1 MCCLDLIKKGLSS
14 DLLDNLEISIILDN
28 NTKSLLTSSSCS
40 LTYNAFLSYVI
51 NFDSVLNKNI
61 YYQLLNY
68 FDWDGDGLLS
78 KNKLLNELTILYENN
93 INKSQFIYD
102 KLFAIFT
109 DINNTNLFINIDQFL
124 IACINNKELIT
135 NKNI

>member
-14 DLLDNLEISIILDN
+14 DLLDNLDISIILDN

-93 INKSQFIYD
+93 INKSQLICE
-102 KLFAIFT
+102 KLFTIFT
-109 DINNTNLFINIDQFL
+109 DINNINSFINID
-124 IACINNKELIT
+124 
-135 NKNI
+135 